1 MSHPHENEMP
11 EAENAQMDERMMEP
25 EPPMPEKRALPTERV
40 EMREDGHVEQRM
52 PGGLAEMPPL
62 LGPPIKVDA
71 PIRLETP
78 IKLDPPPKEE
88 ASGPGKGDA
97 PPNAMM
103 MRYAGKVVN
112 AARPGESLAG
122 FKLEVRADHG
132 VIKFPKDPTSTDG
145 VVLGAPGTF
154 EFDHVFDG
162 SGRSPTP
169 TFSFVVRAPNGNSC
183 TIVSGN
189 AVVPASQARDI
200 TLRIDAAAAALL
212 PTLLFGTPATTPRLR
227 GRVIDRA
234 GQPYKFTSFLLLVAR
249 DPQPPGAP
257 RFEPLLPGTTD
268 GTGSF
273 SLPMPAGSFAGLRAV
288 VAAVPEEV
296 VDVPHAGG
304 PLPGFVLIVTGGVQ
318 KAAAAAEG
326 GCNCEDPPS
335 RLPAME
341 DLVSPASRYQQDIG
355 GSCMNLSTPN
365 RALEEFAF
373 ATVVRNTD
381 PEVMSAPGY
390 IASLEQR
397 LARISKSIAEAEKIT
412 TNHPE
417 PGKTSTNFIDGLRQL
432 GNADRS
438 AVNALIDRC
447 CADGGLP
454 NDPDRYKAESSKYVW
469 RFQLVNCLKWAEAL
483 TLEAKYGPASVTPA
497 AVSALDLEGMKLER
511 DRIQDE
517 LTLARIR
524 ASANGL
530 VQRTGVSHRNPIQ
543 WDSPLPLVQPSTI
556 AHGHLLQFRQV
567 WRADGYSLGDLL
579 YSLPLAPGQ
588 AKQIVVHDWER
599 RETASRSE
607 STSSEESLSNEL
619 SQDRAVNEI
628 VDATLNEH
636 SKGSSKSS
644 TKGFSM
650 GVGGAVSAG
659 GEGPVAPG
667 VNVKASVGFSGG
679 ISGGKSSSSSSSEQT
694 SSRDMTSSTM
704 QNVREKTMQHASA
717 VRSQRTSVITTMTQA
732 ESTTI
737 TTESIANNNHCHA
750 ITVEYFEVLRHLAV
764 HTELVDVQEC
774 LFVPL
779 TISLFDD
786 TKVVR
791 WSDLLRYALRAPRSQ
806 IGRLRRGFEAIRRYY
821 AVNAQGLS
829 DEEVYRTMPA
839 GRYCDERVSDIRGT
853 FRLRIHF
860 ACPKKV
866 VKTVG
871 KTDLDALA
879 SLSAAAQPLSA
890 FLPGGLGLRRHF
902 RDAFIDQG
910 PDRALWATTLGF
922 VKEVEHIRS
931 VVNLA
936 DDEDREAVFQAEMQ
950 KVNAAGQ
957 FARKLALRVA
967 VPDRVLDAHISMTR
981 AGSAARRGE
990 ATPYDFAFR
999 CIPARLSVERDEI
1012 TSLGVGVAQ
1021 VLPEGSQVV
1030 LERFAASYSS
1040 PYVSRAL
1047 CSAAPGDDLLV
1058 APATIATPLSDD
1070 ELVSPRQ
1077 EDLQLRSELLDHLN
1091 SNVEYYHKAIWAQMD
1106 EDRRLMLLDGFE
1118 IDVPARENP
1127 AYSVPG
1133 GPEPEYL
1140 TPRMM
1145 RSVASV
1151 VENRLVGIVGNALVM
1166 PVARGYNLNP
1176 LFRFADDAV
1185 EIDGKKTSRLMA
1197 HYMPEKGFADTPF
1210 RISLPTKG
1218 VFAEAVMGACNSCEK
1233 IDDSRFW
1240 KWEEHPNP
1248 NMPTAISPVNADSRR
1263 ADPGSLAASPLAASQ
1278 LALQEGRALP
1288 DPTGLAR
1295 ALELLGKGDSFRDM
1309 AGLAAT
1315 QANAIQALQL
1325 NTEAAQ
1331 QYAKTAADLAMSA
1344 EIAKN
1349 GDKVAK
1355 TIRNNVTD
1363 PAAADE
1369 MVGKYF
1375 GNLSGG
1381 AQSAAAAAAAE
1392 GEWTPM
1398 TPDTPL
1404 SRLDVPATVD
1414 AVKGIPGAEVSVT
1427 KDSVTVKGG
1436 TRSLADTLPRDE
1448 DEAVDE
1454 IKDTA
1459 IFVLVDDP
1467 DTNRVVGRVIPGRV
1481 LQTRPPRLGT
1491 IGIRTPAGLQQDWV
1505 RFHPTINTVY
1515 WNARTWRYQVKTG
1528 VKPSGLS
1535 ASESRIWDRIDAADV
1550 AIRNQ
1555 LLQDVNAALGASNLA
1570 AATPTY
1576 ALDYLEFAA
1585 DDGHWFTELA
1595 YDTATSAV
1603 TMNTAAADAVALQP
1617 LRLDPSALRRG
1628 GTLAGC
1634 YDQYDT
1640 GLRVRVAGIGGPT
1653 TPESWALAANPTVM
1667 LGGAV
1672 GFRTTRASVV
1682 SMWFQAPG
1690 GAANAQAIAAEFATA
1705 SMLIDGRIDELM
1717 SHPGDVN
1724 VTTYGAYNN
1733 PNGLQFLNVQALSLP
1748 QGTSAVTPPAAL
1760 GQNPVAIDPT
1770 VAGLLRI
1777 AMIYRPA
1784 TPNPAPPPQWVLNTN
1799 QAWVQTIDIPIAAN
1813 TLLHNT
1819 MNTITVNVT
1828 PPAAAGGGGAVTVSI
1843 NRGAAVAT
1851 PLTPNNTLITRL

>member
-1 MSHPHENEMP
+1 MSQPHENEMP
-11 EAENAQMDERMMEP
+11 EAEPAPADERMIAP
-25 EPPMPEKRALPTERV
+25 EPPMSEERALPGERG
-40 EMREDGHVEQRM
+40 EMREDGLGERRM
-52 PGGLAEMPPL
+52 LDETDEMPRL
-62 LGPPIKVDA
+62 LGPPDA
-71 PIRLETP
+71 PIERA
-78 IKLDPPPKEE
+78 PPPKKE
-88 ASGPGKGDA
+88 ASNLGKGDA
-97 PPNAMM
+97 PPDAMM
-103 MRYAGKVVN
+103 MRYRGKVVN
-112 AARPGESLAG
+112 AARPGDSLAG

-132 VIKFPKDPTSTDG
+132 VVEFPKEPTPSDG
-145 VVLGAPGTF
+145 VAVLGAAGDF
-154 EFDHVFDG
+154 AFDHIFDG
-162 SGRSPTP
+162 SGASPTP

-189 AVVPASQARDI
+189 AVAPASQAVDI
-200 TLRIDAAAAALL
+200 VLRIDAAAAALL

-234 GQPYKFTSFLLLVAR
+234 GQPYKFTSFLLLVTR

-257 RFEPLLPGTTD
+257 LFEPLLPGTTD

-273 SLPMPAGSFAGLRAV
+273 SLPMPAGSFAGIRAV

-318 KAAAAAEG
+318 KASAAAEG
-326 GCNCEDPPS
+326 GCGCEDRPS

-341 DLVSPASRYQQDIG
+341 DLVSPMSRYQQDIG

-373 ATVVRNTD
+373 STVVRNTD

-397 LARISKSIAEAEKIT
+397 LARISKSIAAAEKIT
-412 TNHPE
+412 VNQPE
-417 PGKTSTNFIDGLRQL
+417 SGKTSTNFIDGLRTL
-432 GNADRS
+432 GLAHRS
-438 AVNALIDRC
+438 AVYALIDQC

-454 NDPDRYKAESSKYVW
+454 NDPARYKADAMNYIIRREAQENDPRVMCGQWANGLASDAGFND
-469 RFQLVNCLKWAEAL
+469 RFAV
-483 TLEAKYGPASVTPA
+483 ASVTPA
-497 AVSALDLEGMKLER
+497 AISALDIEGMKLER
-511 DRIQDE
+511 SRIQDE

-530 VQRTGVSHRNPIQ
+530 VQRTGVSHRSPIQ

-599 RETASRSE
+599 RETASRIE

-644 TKGFSM
+644 SKGFSI
-650 GVGGAVSAG
+650 GAGGAVSAG
-659 GEGPVAPG
+659 GEMPVAPG
-667 VNVKASVGFSGG
+667 VNVNMKVGYAGGFSGG
-679 ISGGKSSSSSSSEQT
+679 RGKSESSSEQT
-694 SSRDMTSSTM
+694 SSRETTASTM
-704 QNVREKTMQHASA
+704 QSVREKTMQNASA

-806 IGRLRRGFEAIRRYY
+806 VGRLRRGFEAIRRYY
-821 AVNAQGLS
+821 AVNAQGQS
-829 DEEVYRTMPA
+829 DEDVYRTLPA

-866 VKTVG
+866 VKAVN

-879 SLSAAAQPLSA
+879 SLTAAAQPLSA
-890 FLPGGLGLRRHF
+890 FGVGGFGLRRHF

-922 VKEVEHIRS
+922 VKEIEHIRS

-936 DDEDREAVFQAEMQ
+936 DDEEREAVFQAELQ

-957 FARKLALRVA
+957 FARTLALRVA
-967 VPDRVLDAHISMTR
+967 VPDRQLDAQISMTR
-981 AGSAARRGE
+981 AGSAAARGE
-990 ATPYDFAFR
+990 AAVYDFAFR
-999 CIPARLSVERDEI
+999 CIPARLNVERDEI
-1012 TSLGVGVAQ
+1012 TSLGLVVAQ
-1021 VLPEGSQVV
+1021 PLPDGSQVV
-1030 LERFAASYSS
+1030 LERFAATYSS

-1047 CSAAPGDDLLV
+1047 CSAAPGDDLR
-1058 APATIATPLSDD
+1058 AGPATIATPLGDD

-1127 AYSVPG
+1127 AYTTPS

-1140 TPRMM
+1140 MPRMM

-1248 NMPTAISPVNADSRR
+1248 NMPTAISPVNSDSRR
-1263 ADPGSLAASPLAASQ
+1263 ADPGSLSVSPLAPSL

-1288 DPTGLAR
+1288 DPTGFAR

-1315 QANAIQALQL
+1315 QANAMQALQI
-1325 NTEAAQ
+1325 NTDAAKH
-1331 QYAKTAADLAMSA
+1331 YAKTAADLAKSA
-1344 EIAKN
+1344 EIARN
-1349 GDKVAK
+1349 GDNAAK
-1355 TIRNNVTD
+1355 AIRRNVSDPTD
-1363 PAAADE
+1363 ADKLIGDYFKNLVGGDADE
-1369 MVGKYF
+1369 PVLDMK
-1375 GNLSGG
+1375 
-1381 AQSAAAAAAAE
+1381 
-1392 GEWTPM
+1392 
-1398 TPDTPL
+1398 PDTPL

-1414 AVKGIPGAEVSVT
+1414 AVKDIPGAEVSVSA
-1427 KDSVTVKGG
+1427 DSVTVKGG
-1436 TRSLADTLPRDE
+1436 TRSFDAPVTSPGSSARWKTRHGGADVIQVRANDQRRTVIGLNVRTDIYAYSDVGWIIANLQADINLIAAGQPMAGLAATIMADINRYWNNQVGPVPAGNPVLGTNFDVWWNDPDGTRRRIPVTFNVNVVPYVFPAAATTNAQRTAVMNDLNVRALAETDPRNIVWVHLNDDQTQLPTSWAQGSMGSWCVNDIVGGVLQPGQLKPGIVAHEMGHLMGFWRYHTMGGEPTVGGGFPPATQGHHAFETLFPAQALWVMSGNRNRCVHQAEVDLLNYSYGLGRTPRADSSSGKQFPAE
-1448 DEAVDE
+1448 HIIRDDYWPHPRGEVGKTIGDRRSAQVSDPSGV
-1454 IKDTA
+1454 A
-1459 IFVLVDDP
+1459 RVLVDEVMYLDM
-1467 DTNRVVGRVIPGRV
+1467 TNYDQVAGPRRVI
-1481 LQTRPPRLGT
+1481 LQT
-1491 IGIRTPAGLQQDWV
+1491 D
-1505 RFHPTINTVY
+1505 F
-1515 WNARTWRYQVKTG
+1515 
-1528 VKPSGLS
+1528 
-1535 ASESRIWDRIDAADV
+1535 
-1550 AIRNQ
+1550 
-1555 LLQDVNAALGASNLA
+1555 
-1570 AATPTY
+1570 
-1576 ALDYLEFAA
+1576 
-1585 DDGHWFTELA
+1585 
-1595 YDTATSAV
+1595 
-1603 TMNTAAADAVALQP
+1603 
-1617 LRLDPSALRRG
+1617 
-1628 GTLAGC
+1628 
-1634 YDQYDT
+1634 
-1640 GLRVRVAGIGGPT
+1640 
-1653 TPESWALAANPTVM
+1653 
-1667 LGGAV
+1667 
-1672 GFRTTRASVV
+1672 
-1682 SMWFQAPG
+1682 
-1690 GAANAQAIAAEFATA
+1690 
-1705 SMLIDGRIDELM
+1705 
-1717 SHPGDVN
+1717 
-1724 VTTYGAYNN
+1724 
-1733 PNGLQFLNVQALSLP
+1733 
-1748 QGTSAVTPPAAL
+1748 
-1760 GQNPVAIDPT
+1760 
-1770 VAGLLRI
+1770 
-1777 AMIYRPA
+1777 
-1784 TPNPAPPPQWVLNTN
+1784 
-1799 QAWVQTIDIPIAAN
+1799 
-1813 TLLHNT
+1813 
-1819 MNTITVNVT
+1819 
-1828 PPAAAGGGGAVTVSI
+1828 
-1843 NRGAAVAT
+1843 
-1851 PLTPNNTLITRL
+1851 